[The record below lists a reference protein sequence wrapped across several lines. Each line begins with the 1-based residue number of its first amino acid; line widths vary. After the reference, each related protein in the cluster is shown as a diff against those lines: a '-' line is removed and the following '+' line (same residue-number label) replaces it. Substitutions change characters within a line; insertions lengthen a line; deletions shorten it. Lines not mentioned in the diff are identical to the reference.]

1 MLKPNPSFTKTV
13 HYFWMFVHS
22 WPWRFL
28 PWDYRVLFLIEFS
41 FVELWTIFYF
51 MRIPECGAAGYRVGG
66 WDGGWPDAMSILDSE
81 GKGNPVAW
89 GSCQDRGGC
98 CALGKRV
105 TVRQETS
112 ALICSNINRMD
123 VEGTCCYCAGSIS
136 PARSWPGSALLGQA
150 APCGLLCQT
159 VDVTSGGIW
168 EYPVAIFLFK
178 GTVFF

>member
-1 MLKPNPSFTKTV
+1 MLRPHPSSTKTV
-13 HYFWMFVHS
+13 PCFWTTVHS
-22 WPWRFL
+22 WPWQSL
-28 PWDYRVLFLIEFS
+28 PWDYRILFLIEFS
-41 FVELWTIFYF
+41 FVELWTIFHF
-51 MRIPECGAAGYRVGG
+51 MRIPECGAAGYGVGG
-66 WDGGWPDAMSILDSE
+66 DMMRWTYWIVRVRE
-81 GKGNPVAW
+81 NPAAW
-89 GSCQDRGGC
+89 GSCRDRGGC
-98 CALGKRV
+98 RALGKRV

-112 ALICSNINRMD
+112 ASICSNINRID
-123 VEGTCCYCAGSIS
+123 VVGTCCYCAGSIS